1 MGSQTSFGELIRP
14 GRPTCRDVREQFF
27 PKENLRRERLR
38 GLDEAMADAVTMKCL
53 PALLSKAQQDELF
66 KYYARGS
73 PR

>member
-1 MGSQTSFGELIRP
+1 
-14 GRPTCRDVREQFF
+14 
-27 PKENLRRERLR
+27 
-38 GLDEAMADAVTMKCL
+38 MADAVTMKCL